1 MLFRLSP
8 LAAAA
13 LAFASLPAFAQPTE
27 PSAAATTPEAPLES
41 QPKQEPVL
49 LAPVNVVD
57 RAPGQDYAPTIAT
70 VGKLPVA
77 VRDIPQVVT
86 VVTRAVLD
94 AQNATSLTEA
104 LRNVPGITLQAGE
117 GGAIGDNVNLRGFTA
132 RTDIYLDG
140 SRDRG
145 QYKRDTFSLDSVE
158 VLKGPSSLFFGRGS
172 TGGVIN
178 QVSKTPLKTD
188 LNQVGVS
195 YGTDDY
201 TRTTADFNRVLSD
214 TAAVRVALFAQD
226 VKSTRDVVQ
235 QQDWGIAPSLRVA
248 LNKDTDMTLIGLY
261 QQNRDV
267 PDYGIPFVDGAPA
280 EVSHDRFY
288 GNTDDKFDQNTA
300 VGKVKL
306 EHRFNSWL
314 TLQNQTQIG
323 ENTTNANPT
332 PYRVCTAAFNNA
344 GTAPTGPCPVAAPGA
359 PYDQVTVQSD
369 RRDRELKDTSAF
381 TQFDAI
387 AKLQTGSIGHI
398 LVGGVEIGRDSTHNQ
413 AYTASRRQ
421 LDNLGNFEPNA
432 TPADI
437 TRTRAPTF
445 TEGSARTVGVYLN
458 DTVSL
463 TPEWKVVGGIRRD
476 RFDADVKTVTNATG
490 NVAVQANGQPN
501 AFERTDYG
509 TSVRGGVIWQ
519 PTTTLSTYA
528 SYGTSFNPSAEA
540 VTISAAQSTVAPE
553 KTKSY
558 EVGAKW
564 DVFNGN
570 LSLTSAV
577 FHIEKTN
584 ARTTDQL
591 GVVTVDGNTQVEGF
605 ELGAVGRITRNWQ
618 VIAGY
623 SRLESEL
630 KKTNDGTGTG
640 AARVSFQGNEL
651 PNTPANAASLFT
663 TYRILRDYEVGGGFN
678 YIDERFVTT
687 SNLTKVDSYVRADA
701 LAAYHQ
707 PRYDIQLNVQNVF
720 DEKFFDSI
728 VASEN
733 GRAVPGRGRTVILS
747 GLLRWGKT

>member
-1 MLFRLSP
+1 MRFRPNPFAVAVFALSSVP
-8 LAAAA
+8 A
-13 LAFASLPAFAQPTE
+13 LAQQHEPATPTE
-27 PSAAATTPEAPLES
+27 IPAEIMVATAGEAVVL
-41 QPKQEPVL
+41 EPVK
-49 LAPVNVVD
+49 VVD
-57 RAPGQDYAPTIAT
+57 RAPGDDFAAPVAT
-70 VGKLPVA
+70 VGKLPLA

-145 QYKRDTFSLDSVE
+145 QYKRDTFALDSVE

-188 LNQVGVS
+188 LNQVGFA

-248 LNKDTDMTLIGLY
+248 LNKDTDLTLIGLY

-267 PDYGIPFVDGAPA
+267 PDYGLPFVDGAPA
-280 EVSHDRFY
+280 KVSHERFY
-288 GNTDDKFDQNTA
+288 GNTDDQFDQDTA
-300 VGKVKL
+300 VGKIKL
-306 EHRFNSWL
+306 EHRFNDWL
-314 TLQNQTQIG
+314 TLQNQTQLT
-323 ENTTNANPT
+323 ENTTRANPT

-344 GTAPTGPCPVAAPGA
+344 GSAPTGPCPVAAPGA
-359 PYDQVTVQSD
+359 PYDQITVQSD

-387 AKLQTGSIGHI
+387 AKLQTGRIGHVLI
-398 LVGGVEIGRDSTHNQ
+398 AGIELGRDSTHNQ
-413 AYTASRRQ
+413 AYLASRRQ
-421 LDNLGNFEPNA
+421 LDNLGQFEPNA

-437 TRTRAPTF
+437 TRTRAATF
-445 TEGSARTVGVYLN
+445 TEGSARTLGVYLN

-463 TPEWKVVGGIRRD
+463 APAWKLVAGIRRD
-476 RFDADVKTVTNATG
+476 RFDADVKTINNSNGAIA
-490 NVAVQANGQPN
+490 NQANGQPN

-509 TSVRGGVIWQ
+509 TSLRGGVIWQ
-519 PTTTLSTYA
+519 PTATLSSYA
-528 SYGTSFNPSAEA
+528 SYGTSFNPTAEA
-540 VTISAAQSTVAPE
+540 VTISAAQAAVAPE
-553 KTKSY
+553 KTQSY
-558 EVGAKW
+558 ELGAKW
-564 DVFNGN
+564 EVFNGN
-570 LSLTSAV
+570 LSLSGAV
-577 FHIEKTN
+577 FRIEKTD

-591 GVVTVDGNTQVEGF
+591 GVVTVDGKTQVQGF
-605 ELGAVGRITRNWQ
+605 EVGAVGRVSRNWQ

-623 SRLESEL
+623 SHLDSEL
-630 KKTNDGTGTG
+630 KQTRDGSGTG
-640 AARVSFQGNEL
+640 ANRVSFRGNDL
-651 PNTPANAASLFT
+651 PNTPPHSASLFT

-678 YIDERFVTT
+678 YIDKRYVTT
-687 SNLTKVDSYVRADA
+687 SNLTQVDSYVRADL

-720 DEKFFDSI
+720 DKDYFDSI

-747 GLLRWGKT
+747 GLFRWGKS

>member
-1 MLFRLSP
+1 MRFRLHP

-13 LAFASLPAFAQPTE
+13 LALTTLPSFAQLAASTE
-27 PSAAATTPEAPLES
+27 VAATPSPDAAPPS
-41 QPKQEPVL
+41 TADVVL
-49 LAPVNVVD
+49 PQVKVVD
-57 RAPGQDYAPTIAT
+57 HAPGEDYAPVTAT

-188 LNQVGVS
+188 LNQVGFS

-201 TRTTADFNRVLSD
+201 TRTTADFNRVLSN

-248 LNKDTDMTLIGLY
+248 LNKDTDLTLTGLY

-280 EVSHDRFY
+280 EVPHDRFY
-288 GNTDDKFDQNTA
+288 GNTDDQFDQNTA
-300 VGKVKL
+300 VGKIKV
-306 EHRFNSWL
+306 EHRLNSWL
-314 TLQNQTQIG
+314 TLQNQTQLG
-323 ENTTNANPT
+323 ENSTGANPT
-332 PYRVCTAAFNNA
+332 PYRVCTTTFNNPA
-344 GTAPTGPCPVAAPGA
+344 GSCPVAAPGA

-369 RRDRELKDTSAF
+369 RRARELKDTSAF

-387 AKLQTGSIGHI
+387 AKLNTGSISHI
-398 LVGGVEIGRDSTHNQ
+398 VVGGVEIGRDSTHNQ

-437 TRTRAPTF
+437 GRTRAATF
-445 TEGSARTVGVYLN
+445 TEGSARTMSVYLN
-458 DTVSL
+458 DTVGL

-476 RFDADVKTVTNATG
+476 RFDADVKTVNNSNGAIAT
-490 NVAVQANGQPN
+490 QANGQPN
-501 AFERTDYG
+501 AFARTDYG

-519 PTTTLSTYA
+519 PTTRLSTYA

-540 VTISAAQSTVAPE
+540 VTISASQSTVAPE

-564 DVFNGN
+564 DVFNSK

-591 GVVTVDGNTQVEGF
+591 GVVTVDGRTQVEGF

-663 TYRILRDYEVGGGFN
+663 TYRMLRDYEVGGGFN

-687 SNLTKVDSYVRADA
+687 SNLTKVDSYVRADV

-707 PRYDIQLNVQNVF
+707 PRYDVQLNVQNLF
-720 DEKFFDSI
+720 DEEFFDSI